1 MYIQYILSAL
11 LVFERWTTVF
21 ENAKNQHK
29 TTTDVSQFSIW
40 MLAMFFHL
48 ENGISHT
55 TWLYL
60 LNNKYFYFG
69 CISLNIACK
78 FKCYNIKIKVLS
90 ECNDLYFISIIALIN
105 SFYITLN
112 QTVCMQVFFGT
123 PCIAYSCQTIELH
136 VQLLFVYTYSRNS
149 IGTYFLDTKYKLYFR
164 WRPALD

>member
-90 ECNDLYFISIIALIN
+90 ECNDLYFISIALIAFIHYIKSN
-105 SFYITLN
+105 SVHAGFFWDTLY
-112 QTVCMQVFFGT
+112 
-123 PCIAYSCQTIELH
+123 CIFMSNYWTAC
-136 VQLLFVYTYSRNS
+136 QLLFVYTYSRNS